1 MNSNAYQMYI
11 LIALEAKSFIVHFF
25 LGNKWSGAIHILQIT
40 VSAIENW
47 SVLPKVTEELVW
59 AGDHLS

>member
-1 MNSNAYQMYI
+1 MCI
-11 LIALEAKSFIVHFF
+11 IIVLGTKSFIVAFF
-25 LGNKWSGAIHILQIT
+25 LGNKWSGAIHNLQIRMLI
-40 VSAIENW
+40 VENW